1 MLIFDLDGTLLDTLN
16 DLHLSLNYALKKHNL
31 PQTTKPQTL
40 SYLGNGID
48 ELVAKAIPSGKENPI
63 FPEIFTTFKTYYEQ
77 HLNDTTAP
85 YDGII
90 ELLTKLK
97 QKNYKLG
104 IISNKFDKAVQ
115 ELHQQF
121 FSNLIDI
128 SIGTS
133 NETPKK
139 PSPIGVQTLIK
150 RLSAQ
155 NEENILIGD
164 SEVDIQTAQ
173 NASIRSISVSWGFR
187 DKTFLKQHHA
197 QTIIDTPKELLNHL

>member
-31 PQTTKPQTL
+31 PQTTKQQTL

-139 PSPIGVQTLIK
+139 SL
-150 RLSAQ
+150 A
-155 NEENILIGD
+155 N
-164 SEVDIQTAQ
+164 
-173 NASIRSISVSWGFR
+173 
-187 DKTFLKQHHA
+187 
-197 QTIIDTPKELLNHL
+197 KEIHL